1 MYRAMSR
8 KKILLV
14 TTMYPTPRSEVH
26 TTICHDFARAW
37 VDSGYD
43 VRVIHFKSVFPTVFY
58 RLARLFR
65 PLAIKYAGNDKL
77 DIAPVFDEMLFNIEG
92 VSVYS
97 IPIFKYLPHRRYGK
111 GVVAS
116 SIERIQS
123 ILNDN
128 GFIPD
133 IMIGHFYNPQIEI
146 ISRLKL
152 IYPTSV
158 SCVVLHE
165 KAEVVKKLY
174 AGTLRNY
181 SESIDIW
188 GFRSKSLR
196 DGFESLF
203 WQLPISFINHSG
215 IPNKFIN
222 SVNVPERR
230 KKIDKFLYVGQLIK
244 RKYPSVIV
252 SALQEAFPMKDYD
265 LTYVGSGSEEYNIR
279 EAAKKKGS
287 SERVKLCGQ
296 ISREDVVEYYDAA
309 ECFVMVS
316 RDEAFGLVYLE
327 AMSRGCITI
336 GARHEGID
344 GVIIH
349 GVNGFLCEAGDQD
362 ELVDILR
369 HIDSLSENEL
379 MKISS
384 NAVETARN
392 MSIEETSR
400 KYIEYVMSAKST
412 RILT

>member
-1 MYRAMSR
+1 MIP

-14 TTMYPTPRSEVH
+14 TTMYPTPRSQVH

-43 VRVIHFKSVFPTVFY
+43 VRVIHFKSVFPAVLY

-77 DIAPVFDEMLFNIEG
+77 DISPVLDEISFNIEG

-111 GVVAS
+111 GVIAS
-116 SIERIQS
+116 NIERIQS
-123 ILNDN
+123 ILNTD

-152 IYPTSV
+152 IYPKSI

-174 AGTLRNY
+174 AGTLQNY
-181 SESIDIW
+181 RESIDIW
-188 GFRSKSLR
+188 GFRSKSLKA
-196 DGFESLF
+196 GFESLF
-203 WQLPISFINHSG
+203 WQLPISFVNHSG
-215 IPNKFIN
+215 IPSNFVN
-222 SVNVPERR
+222 SENVPVRR
-230 KKIDKFLYVGQLIK
+230 KKINKFLYVGQLIK
-244 RKYPSVIV
+244 RKYPSMIV
-252 SALQEAFPMKDYD
+252 SALQKAFPMRDYD

-279 EAAKKKGS
+279 AAAKKNGS
-287 SERVKLCGQ
+287 SDRVKLCGQ
-296 ISREDVVEYYDAA
+296 TSREDVLDYYDAA
-309 ECFVMVS
+309 ECFIMVS

-336 GARHEGID
+336 AARNEGID

-362 ELVDILR
+362 ELVDLLR

-379 MKISS
+379 MKIST
-384 NAVETARN
+384 NAVETARSMN
-392 MSIEETSR
+392 IEETS
-400 KYIEYVMSAKST
+400 KNYIEFVMSAKST
-412 RILT
+412 SILNEV